1 MIRPSDS
8 ALLVVD
14 IQEKF
19 LPVIAEP
26 KRLVSKAKALIQTA
40 ALLDFPIMVT
50 EQYPKGLGPT
60 VEELL
65 DVLPAGAA
73 RLGKTSFGCLGDPK
87 IVNHLKSLGRKQVIV
102 CGIESHV
109 CVNQTVHQLIEAGYE
124 THLVEDAVSSRSP
137 ENRDLGIR
145 KMEAAGAVPAGVESV
160 LFELMGDAKHPK
172 FKTIQALIK

>member
-1 MIRPSDS
+1 MIRPSNS
-8 ALLVVD
+8 VLLVID

-26 KRLVSKAKALIQTA
+26 KRLVFKSKTLIQAA
-40 ALLDFPIMVT
+40 ALLDFPIVVT

-60 VEELL
+60 VKELL
-65 DVLPAGAA
+65 DVLPEGAA
-73 RLGKTSFGCLGDPK
+73 RLEKTSFGCLGDPK
-87 IVNHLKSLGRKQVIV
+87 IANRLKSIGRKQVIV

-109 CVNQTVHQLIEAGYE
+109 CVNQTVHQLIDAGYE
-124 THLVEDAVSSRSP
+124 AHLVSDAVSSRSR

-145 KMEAAGAVPAGVESV
+145 KMEQAGAVPACVESV
-160 LFELMGDAKHPK
+160 LFELMDDAKHPE